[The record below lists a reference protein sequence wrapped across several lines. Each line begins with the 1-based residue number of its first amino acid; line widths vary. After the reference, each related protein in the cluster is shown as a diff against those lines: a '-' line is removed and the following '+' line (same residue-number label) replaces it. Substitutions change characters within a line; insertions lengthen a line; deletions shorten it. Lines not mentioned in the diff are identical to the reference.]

1 MSNVATGTLR
11 HRVLIQQQVTT
22 RDSDGIEQTAWVDVA
37 TVWASV
43 EPLSAREFIQSGQT
57 QAAVT
62 ARITMRYREGMLPT
76 MRLVHRGEIFNI
88 AGLLPDKVS
97 GLEYITIPVSAGVND
112 GQ

>member
-1 MSNVATGTLR
+1 MSLPAGKLR

-22 RDSDGIEQTAWVDVA
+22 RDGDGVEQTAWVDVA

-57 QAAVT
+57 QSAVT
-62 ARITMRYREGMLPT
+62 TRITMRQRDGLLPS
-76 MRLVHRGEIFNI
+76 MRLIHRGEVFNI

-112 GQ
+112 GR

>member
-1 MSNVATGTLR
+1 MSLAAGELR

-22 RDSDGIEQTAWVDVA
+22 RDEDGVQTTSWVEVA

-62 ARITMRYREGMLPT
+62 ARITIRYREGLLPT
-76 MRLVHRGEIFNI
+76 MRIVHRGQVFNI
-88 AGLLPDKVS
+88 AGLLPDKAS

-112 GQ
+112 GR

>member
-1 MSNVATGTLR
+1 MSNVAAGDLR
-11 HRVLIQQQVTT
+11 HRVLIQQQVTS
-22 RDSDGIEQTAWVDVA
+22 RDSDGVSQTVWADVA

-62 ARITMRYREGMLPT
+62 ARITIRYRAGLLPS
-76 MRLVHRGEIFNI
+76 MRLLHRGQIFNI
-88 AGLLPDKVS
+88 AGLLPDKAS
-97 GLEYITIPVSAGVND
+97 GLEYITIPVSAGVNE

>member
-1 MSNVATGTLR
+1 MSNVAAGDLR
-11 HRVLIQQQVTT
+11 HRVQIQQQVTT
-22 RDSDGIEQTAWVDVA
+22 RDSDGVAQTTWEDVA
-37 TVWASV
+37 TVWGSV

-62 ARITMRYREGMLPT
+62 ARITIRYRAGLLPS
-76 MRLVHRGEIFNI
+76 MRLLHRGQPFNI
-88 AGLLPDKVS
+88 AGLLPDKAS

>member
-1 MSNVATGTLR
+1 MSNVASGTLR

-22 RDSDGIEQTAWVDVA
+22 RDSDGVSQTAWVDVA

-43 EPLSAREFIQSGQT
+43 DPLSAREFIQSGQT
-57 QAAVT
+57 QAAIT
-62 ARITMRYREGMLPT
+62 ARITIRYRAGLQASMRML
-76 MRLVHRGEIFNI
+76 HRGLVYNI
-88 AGLLPDKVS
+88 AGLLPDRAS

>member
-1 MSNVATGTLR
+1 MSNMAAGGLR
-11 HRVLIQQQVTT
+11 HRVLIQEQVTT
-22 RDSDGIEQTAWVDVA
+22 RDSDGIAQTAWVDVA

-62 ARITMRYREGMLPT
+62 ARITIRHRPGMRPS
-76 MRLVHRGEIFNI
+76 MRLVHRGEVFNI
-88 AGLLPDKVS
+88 AGLLSDKVS
-97 GLEYITIPVSAGVND
+97 GVEYITIPVSAGVNE

>member
-1 MSNVATGTLR
+1 MSSIAAGDLR
-11 HRVLIQQQVTT
+11 HRVLIQHQVTT
-22 RDSDGIEQTAWVDVA
+22 RDEDGVQITSWVDVA

-62 ARITMRYREGMLPT
+62 ARITIRYRAGLMPT
-76 MRLVHRGEIFNI
+76 MRIVHRGQVFNI
-88 AGLLPDKVS
+88 AGLLPDKAS

-112 GQ
+112 GR

>member
-1 MSNVATGTLR
+1 MSNVASGTLR

-57 QAAVT
+57 QSAVT
-62 ARITMRYREGMLPT
+62 ARITMRYRDGLLPS
-76 MRLVHRGEIFNI
+76 MRLIHRGEVFNI
-88 AGLLPDKVS
+88 AGLLPDKAS
-97 GLEYITIPVSAGVND
+97 GLEYITIPVSGGVND

>member
-1 MSNVATGTLR
+1 MSNVAAGDLR

-22 RDSDGIEQTAWVDVA
+22 RDSDGVVQTIWQDVA
-37 TVWASV
+37 TVWSSV

-62 ARITMRYREGMLPT
+62 ARITIRYRAGLLPS
-76 MRLVHRGEIFNI
+76 MRLVHRGQIYNI
-88 AGLLPDKVS
+88 AGLLPDKAS